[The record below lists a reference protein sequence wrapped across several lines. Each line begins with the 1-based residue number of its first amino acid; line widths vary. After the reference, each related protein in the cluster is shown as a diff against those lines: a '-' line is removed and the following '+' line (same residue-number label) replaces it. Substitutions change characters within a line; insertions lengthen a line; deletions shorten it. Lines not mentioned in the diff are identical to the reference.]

1 MTPLHSQAVI
11 PYDILSTIFQ
21 EYVKDLLNSHADRP
35 PRPSVHEGPLLLSRV
50 CRHWRQVALSTPVL
64 WSSLT
69 IDHNV
74 TYPITS
80 HYLTLAQEMPLRL
93 YITQLS
99 FYENDPDRG
108 VLDLL
113 LSRAGRWQS
122 VHILFDED
130 TALEVLRRVDAQNC
144 EKVVF
149 GALEEARI
157 EGRIVVS
164 TETSMK
170 LLSLFLDR
178 ERFPHLRGLDWSLD
192 LSFVDN
198 SFSSRGGTSINWEGL
213 SYLKLTFPP
222 PITACLGLLRQ
233 CHNLRNL
240 NVDFRNCCD
249 SPISYL
255 RYSPLSHLNSTLV
268 TPPSSFRELTVYV
281 GAPLI
286 GKILSRYISSNLAYG
301 NWVVNIRF

>member
-64 WSSLT
+64 WSTLT

-122 VHILFDED
+122 VHILFDEG

-178 ERFPHLRGLDWSLD
+178 ERLPHLRRLDWSLD

-198 SFSSRGGTSINWEGL
+198 SFPSRGGTCINWEGL

-255 RYSPLSHLNSTLV
+255 RCSPLSHLNSTLV

-286 GKILSRYISSNLAYG
+286 GKILSHYISSNLTYG
-301 NWVVNIRF
+301 NWVVNVRF

>member
-1 MTPLHSQAVI
+1 MSPLHCQAVI
-11 PYDILSTIFQ
+11 PYDILSAVFQ
-21 EYVKDLLNSHADRP
+21 EYMKDLLDNHTDRP
-35 PRPSVHEGPLLLSRV
+35 LRPSVHEGPLLLSHV

-64 WSSLT
+64 WSALT

-74 TYPITS
+74 TYPIIS

-93 YITQLS
+93 YITQWS
-99 FYENDPDRG
+99 FYEKDPDREI
-108 VLDLL
+108 LNLL

-122 VHILFDED
+122 VRILFDED
-130 TALEVLRRVDAQNC
+130 TALEVLRSVDAQNC
-144 EKVVF
+144 EKIVF
-149 GALEEARI
+149 GALQEAKI
-157 EGRIVVS
+157 EGHIFVS

-192 LSFVDN
+192 LSFVGN
-198 SFSSRGGTSINWEGL
+198 SLSTSINWEGL
-213 SYLKLTFPP
+213 NYLKLTFPP
-222 PITACLGLLRQ
+222 PIATCLGLLRQ
-233 CHNLRNL
+233 CHNLRDL
-240 NVDFRNCCD
+240 SVDFRSCCD
-249 SPISYL
+249 SLTSYL
-255 RYSPLSHLNSTLV
+255 RHTPLNHLNDTLV

-301 NWVVNIRF
+301 NWVVNVHF